1 MNIRTVTQ
9 VATAIALGFV
19 TTISFIKPSYGGGSK
34 FYCAVLNDVPI
45 TWVRTSRG
53 KEPFIRWASDA
64 FDVSPLQRCKI
75 VSARFRRYYDNGR
88 FYFTGREDLNGYPVL
103 CISERPGGGCSSQNI
118 LVTLKKGSDPGFI
131 IQQILYFRRGAAKEP
146 IIELSG
152 DKFIQYVDG
161 EFYLD
166 VKKLIDKTP

>member
-19 TTISFIKPSYGGGSK
+19 TTVSFVKPSYGGGSK
-34 FYCAVLNDVPI
+34 FYCAVLNNVPI

-53 KEPFIRWASDA
+53 KEPFIRWVSTA
-64 FDVSPLQRCKI
+64 FNFSPLERCKI
-75 VSARFRRYYDNGR
+75 VSAKFRRYYDNGE
-88 FYFTGREDLNGYPVL
+88 FYLTGRDNVNGYPVL
-103 CISERPGGGCSSQNI
+103 CISNREGGSCSSQNVI
-118 LVTLKKGSDPGFI
+118 LTLKQGSDPGFVI
-131 IQQILYFRRGAAKEP
+131 KQIYYFRRGANGSV
-146 IIELSG
+146 IELSG

-166 VKKLIDKTP
+166 VKKLIDSTP

>member
-19 TTISFIKPSYGGGSK
+19 TTVSFVKPSYGGGSK
-34 FYCAVLNDVPI
+34 FYCAVLNGVPI

-53 KEPFIRWASDA
+53 KEPFIRWVNPS
-64 FDVSPLQRCKI
+64 FNVIPLERCKI
-75 VSARFRRYYDNGR
+75 VSAKFRRHYDNGR
-88 FYFTGREDLNGYPVL
+88 FHITGRDDVNGYPVL
-103 CISERPGGGCSSQNI
+103 CISNRQGGSCSSQNV
-118 LVTLKKGSDPGFI
+118 LVTLEPGSDPGFI
-131 IQQILYFRRGAAKEP
+131 MQQILDFRRGADGS

-166 VKKLIDKTP
+166 VKKLVDSTL